1 MPDRLAEI
9 RARLDALATP
19 TPWDVDV
26 VRGSWTDS
34 VVSQVEPHAIVAQW
48 IVSTDAAFIASAPA
62 DIAWLLDRVRD
73 LEVGI
78 LTACQIGSRGLNAQ
92 ETQALASLMHDLDV
106 PGVDDA

>member
-48 IVSTDAAFIASAPA
+48 IVSTDAAFIASAPD
-62 DIAWLLDRVRD
+62 DIAWLLSTLEDASERIAILRAEIAD
-73 LEVGI
+73 LE
-78 LTACQIGSRGLNAQ
+78 AR
-92 ETQALASLMHDLDV
+92 
-106 PGVDDA
+106 P